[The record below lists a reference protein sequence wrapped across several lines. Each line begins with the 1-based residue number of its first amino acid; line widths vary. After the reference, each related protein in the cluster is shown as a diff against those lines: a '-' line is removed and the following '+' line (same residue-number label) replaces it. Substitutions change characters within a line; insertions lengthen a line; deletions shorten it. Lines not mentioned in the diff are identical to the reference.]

1 MDYKGH
7 KLYLQNKD
15 GKFEEFTYEMAIETI
30 GGQSQ
35 VIVELQNKIDKA
47 IEYIYE
53 NAYDED
59 KKYAIDDIGGTDLD
73 TLLNILK
80 GSDNIETNNNN

>member
-30 GGQSQ
+30 SGQSQ

-47 IEYIYE
+47 IDYIE
-53 NAYDED
+53 
-59 KKYAIDDIGGTDLD
+59 KFIPIDSD
-73 TLLNILK
+73 TILMRERQRDYLLEILK
-80 GSDNIETNNNN
+80 GSDNNETNNND

>member
-47 IEYIYE
+47 IEI
-53 NAYDED
+53 
-59 KKYAIDDIGGTDLD
+59 IDLIKPELWNISNKLTYKLIDAK
-73 TLLNILK
+73 NILK
-80 GSDNIETNNNN
+80 GDGNNEANNNN

>member
-1 MDYKGH
+1 MENLKNLLM
-7 KLYLQNKD
+7 KWQQK
-15 GKFEEFTYEMAIETI
+15 
-30 GGQSQ
+30 Q
-35 VIVELQNKIDKA
+35 IDKA

-53 NAYDED
+53 NAYDKD

-80 GSDNIETNNNN
+80 GDDNNEANNNN

>member
-47 IEYIYE
+47 MEFIYE

-80 GSDNIETNNNN
+80 GSDN